1 MWTFCNT
8 CSDFYT
14 EKTGASL
21 PAAFVVGPLV
31 LLREKYPCNTMQVQR
46 YAESTMIA
54 LTDETDYY
62 VAICLASVTQAFY

>member
-8 CSDFYT
+8 CSDFHI

-21 PAAFVVGPLV
+21 PAAFVVSPLV
-31 LLREKYPCNTMQVQR
+31 LPREKYPCNTMQVQR
-46 YAESTMIA
+46 YAESAMIA

-62 VAICLASVTQAFY
+62 VAICLGSVNQAFY

>member
-1 MWTFCNT
+1 
-8 CSDFYT
+8 
-14 EKTGASL
+14 
-21 PAAFVVGPLV
+21 
-31 LLREKYPCNTMQVQR
+31 MQVQR